1 MDYTKE
7 EIVTTEVPEEEV
19 TIAEET
25 AVEVPAEPKEEIVTE
40 VPEEDVPV
48 AEEAVVEVPAEPKE
62 EIINEIPED
71 ELAAAEEALRGQAEE
86 NVVEAPVEPKKEL
99 TEEETQHQA
108 MMDMIDQSFPD
119 YSAGQIVE
127 GTVVSVNDKEVLVDI
142 GGKSEGA
149 IPITEFS
156 YSGVPAFMDKIQ
168 VMVTR
173 FGEGGIR
180 LSKKKAD
187 FKINLV
193 KVKEI
198 FEAQERLQGILRRRV
213 KGGMIVE
220 ILGLEAFL
228 PGSQIA
234 LKPIPNLDQF
244 IGKEATFYIIK
255 LDEER
260 RNIIVSKKKV
270 LEEDLQ
276 ARKHEIID
284 SIKVEAELEGEVKN
298 ITNYGAFIDLGGI
311 DGLLHI
317 QDMSWGRIN
326 HPSEML
332 NIGDKL
338 KVKVIDF
345 DKESGRVALGLKQLV
360 PEPWENVDANYPEG
374 KQVKGKVVNIVNYGA
389 FVELEPGVEGL
400 IHVSEMSW
408 TKSIVNPHKYIKIG
422 DTVNAIVLAIDK
434 VNHKISLGMK
444 QMHANPW
451 LSIEERYP
459 EGTPIE
465 RKVKNITEFGV
476 FLELEDGID
485 GLVHISDI
493 SWTKRIYH
501 PREIFKKGQL
511 VKAVVLSVDRTLHRI
526 ALGIKQM
533 SSDPWENLH
542 TILPLN
548 TEIIG
553 KVSKLIPKG
562 LLVDIPVNETA
573 VEGFVPISHLAI
585 PNLEKPEQFFKI
597 DEELPLK
604 VIELDMENRRLILSV
619 KAYFF
624 SRDLGLQ
631 EMYVQ
636 FHMDQHDQIMEHIK
650 EERARKEE
658 RKRKSVKKEKDAEA
672 AVKEEK
678 VSQKVEVEAPKTEE
692 PAVVEGV
699 VEETPAEE
707 PVVEEVVVEET
718 PAEEPVAEEVVVEE
732 APVEELVVEEVV
744 VEETPAEEP
753 VVEEAPEEETKKT
766 EE

>member
-1 MDYTKE
+1 MDYTKD
-7 EIVTTEVPEEEV
+7 EIIKTEVPEE
-19 TIAEET
+19 
-25 AVEVPAEPKEEIVTE
+25 
-40 VPEEDVPV
+40 
-48 AEEAVVEVPAEPKE
+48 
-62 EIINEIPED
+62 
-71 ELAAAEEALRGQAEE
+71 ELAAAEEALRHQAEE
-86 NVVEAPVEPKKEL
+86 HAEIAPEKDAKPL
-99 TEEETQHQA
+99 TEEESQHQE
-108 MMDMIDQSFPD
+108 MIDLIDQSFPD
-119 YSAGQIVE
+119 YKAGEIVK

-149 IPITEFS
+149 IPVSEFS
-156 YSGVPAFMDKIQ
+156 YSGVPSFMDEIQ

-173 FGEGGIR
+173 FDEGRIK

-187 FKINLV
+187 FKVNLV

-198 FEAQERLQGILRRRV
+198 YEAQDRVQGILRRRV

-244 IGKEATFYIIK
+244 IGKEHTFYIIK

-260 RNIIVSKKKV
+260 RNIIVSRKKV
-270 LEEDLQ
+270 LEEDLES
-276 ARKHEIID
+276 RKHEIID
-284 SIKVEAELEGEVKN
+284 SIKIDAELEGEVKN

-360 PEPWENVDANYPEG
+360 PEPWANVDANYPEG
-374 KQVKGKVVNIVNYGA
+374 KQVKGKIVNIVNYGA

-408 TKSIVNPHKYIKIG
+408 TKSIVNPHKYVKIG
-422 DTVNAIVLAIDK
+422 ETVNAIVLAIDK
-434 VNHKISLGMK
+434 ENHKISLGMK
-444 QMHANPW
+444 QMFPNPW
-451 LSIEERYP
+451 VSIDERYP
-459 EGTPIE
+459 IGTTIE

-501 PREIFKKGQL
+501 PREMFKKGQM
-511 VKAVVLSVDRTLHRI
+511 VKAIVLAVDRTLHRI

-533 SSDPWENLH
+533 STDPWNSLD
-542 TILPLN
+542 TLLPLN

-562 LLVDIPVNETA
+562 LLVDIPVEGTS

-585 PNLEKPEQFFKI
+585 PNLEHPEEFFKMN
-597 DEELPLK
+597 EELPLK

-624 SRDLGLQ
+624 SRDLELQ
-631 EMYVQ
+631 ETYVQ
-636 FHMDQHDQIMEHIK
+636 FHNEQHEEIMKHL
-650 EERARKEE
+650 EED
-658 RKRKSVKKEKDAEA
+658 RKRKEDRKKKAAKKKEASKAER
-672 AVKEEK
+672 KEAK
-678 VSQKVEVEAPKTEE
+678 K
-692 PAVVEGV
+692 
-699 VEETPAEE
+699 
-707 PVVEEVVVEET
+707 EEVVE
-718 PAEEPVAEEVVVEE
+718 APVAEEVVTEPAVEE
-732 APVEELVVEEVV
+732 TAPATEEVTPEPEV
-744 VEETPAEEP
+744 VEETKQKAPVAEETAPAVEEVP
-753 VVEEAPEEETKKT
+753 VVEEEVIEASEEKKT